1 MLPLMEM
8 LTQGN
13 AAALDTFA
21 RQFQLS
27 REQTERAV
35 EALMP
40 AFSQGLKRNVAD
52 PAGFMSFMS
61 ALSGGGH
68 ARYFDDPMAA
78 VSRGGMAEGEAI
90 LNHLFGSADVSRAVA
105 AHAATATGLS
115 QAVMK
120 QMLEA
125 LAPILMGGLF
135 KQMMGA
141 MPGATQSGAGANP
154 LGRILEQMT
163 GVGGARGGGN
173 PWGDLLGQMMGGG
186 MRGQTPGSAPQ
197 AGANPWG
204 KMFEDLM
211 RGGQGGN
218 SAGGR
223 AQPVPGSDNPL
234 GQIFQD
240 MLRGGQAGMGGMGG
254 RAPEEAPPEQE
265 PRYRSPEDGSPHP
278 RTSGGLGDLFGEMF
292 DAGMGAQR
300 EYQKGVEQIF
310 EQFLGNKKPD

>member
-13 AAALDTFA
+13 AAAMDTFA

-68 ARYFDDPMAA
+68 ARYFEDPMAA

-90 LNHLFGSADVSRAVA
+90 LNHLFGSPEVSRAVA

-115 QAVMK
+115 QVIMK
-120 QMLEA
+120 QMLAA

-141 MPGATQSGAGANP
+141 MPGASQAGAGANP

-163 GVGGARGGGN
+163 GGGAQGGSN
-173 PWGDLLGQMMGGG
+173 PGGG

-204 KMFEDLM
+204 KMFEDMM
-211 RGGQGGN
+211 RGAQGGN

-240 MLRGGQAGMGGMGG
+240 MLRGGMGGAA
-254 RAPEEAPPEQE
+254 RPPEEAPPEE
-265 PRYRSPEDGSPHP
+265 EAPYRSPEDGSPHP

-292 DAGMGAQR
+292 DAGLGAQR

-310 EQFLGNKKPD
+310 EQFLSGKKTD

>member
-8 LTQGN
+8 LTKGN
-13 AAALDTFA
+13 AAAMDTFA

-68 ARYFDDPMAA
+68 ARYFEDPMAA
-78 VSRGGMAEGEAI
+78 MSRGGMAEGEAI
-90 LNHLFGSADVSRAVA
+90 LNHLFGSPEVSRAVA

-115 QAVMK
+115 QAIMN
-120 QMLEA
+120 QMLAA

-163 GVGGARGGGN
+163 GGAQGGSN
-173 PWGDLLGQMMGGG
+173 PWGDLLGQMMGGA

-204 KMFEDLM
+204 KMFEDMM
-211 RGGQGGN
+211 RGAQGGN

-240 MLRGGQAGMGGMGG
+240 MLRGGMGGMGG
-254 RAPEEAPPEQE
+254 AARPTEEAPPEE
-265 PRYRSPEDGSPHP
+265 ETSYRSPEDGSPHP

-292 DAGMGAQR
+292 DAGLGAQR

-310 EQFLGNKKPD
+310 EQFLGGKKTD